1 MAVFQNNLLAGA
13 GAQSSDSTHTIN
25 QSIRFNDD
33 DSPALNKTYSGAGSQ
48 TTFTYSCWLKVATTD
63 TGSGFPLFNGG
74 TGTSDTTWSGVAYYQ
89 GMIYS
94 QGYNTNWRITSRK
107 LRDPSAWYH
116 IVYVW
121 DTTNPSPDER
131 IRIYINGTRETEF
144 STFNNP
150 GASAN
155 SGINTAT
162 QHTIGYQSRTVGW
175 GYADAYL
182 AEMVFI
188 DGQALEPSSF
198 AETNENG
205 IWVPKDV
212 SGLTFGTNGFHIDG
226 RDSSDL
232 GDDESGRGN
241 DYTATG
247 LAAHDQVSDSP
258 TNNFCTINAVYTDNS
273 SQVSFDAGTL
283 SNGNLVYVGSNN
295 TFSVKGFTFNLP
307 KSGKWY
313 FEYMIGGTSDGFGF
327 VKQGEQGSINASNGP
342 GQLSVAQGGGIQYSG
357 WRNGGNFTVNFGT
370 TFTAGH
376 IHQVAIDVDNG
387 KFFYGVQNTYYAADA
402 GTDGNPSAGTNETS
416 TFAFSTTDVVLLAGN
431 YTGTQY
437 WNFGQDGTFAGQ
449 QTAQGNSDANGVGNF
464 YYAVPT
470 GYLALCTKN
479 LGS

>member
-33 DSPALNKTYSGAGSQ
+33 DSPALNKTYSGAGSR
-48 TTFTYSCWLKVATTD
+48 TTFTYSCWLSSNTD
-63 TGSGFPLFNGG
+63 TGSGFPLLNGG
-74 TGTSDTTWSGVAYYQ
+74 TGTSNDTWSGVSYYQ

-107 LRDPSAWYH
+107 LRDPAAWYH

-121 DTTNPSPDER
+121 DTTNIIPDER
-131 IRIYINGTRETEF
+131 VRIYINGTRETEF
-144 STFNNP
+144 STKNNP
-150 GASAN
+150 SASAN

-232 GDDESGRGN
+232 GDDESGQGN

-247 LAAHDQVSDSP
+247 LATHDQVSDSP
-258 TNNFCTINAVYTDNS
+258 Y
-273 SQVSFDAGTL
+273 
-283 SNGNLVYVGSNN
+283 
-295 TFSVKGFTFNLP
+295 K
-307 KSGKWY
+307 
-313 FEYMIGGTSDGFGF
+313 
-327 VKQGEQGSINASNGP
+327 
-342 GQLSVAQGGGIQYSG
+342 
-357 WRNGGNFTVNFGT
+357 
-370 TFTAGH
+370 
-376 IHQVAIDVDNG
+376 
-387 KFFYGVQNTYYAADA
+387 
-402 GTDGNPSAGTNETS
+402 
-416 TFAFSTTDVVLLAGN
+416 
-431 YTGTQY
+431 
-437 WNFGQDGTFAGQ
+437 
-449 QTAQGNSDANGVGNF
+449 
-464 YYAVPT
+464 
-470 GYLALCTKN
+470 
-479 LGS
+479 